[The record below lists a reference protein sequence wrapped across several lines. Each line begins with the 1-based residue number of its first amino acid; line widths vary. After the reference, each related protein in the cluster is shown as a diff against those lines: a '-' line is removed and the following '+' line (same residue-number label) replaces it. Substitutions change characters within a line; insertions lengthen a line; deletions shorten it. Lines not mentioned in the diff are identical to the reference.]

1 MAAPALALEAA
12 TKAYGRQPAVD
23 AVTLDL
29 APGERLALLGHNG
42 AGKTTLLKLALGL
55 TRADGGTVTALGC
68 SPGSQGWTAA
78 KRSIGFLPENVA
90 FLGSMTGRETIRFY
104 GRLKGVGQAACEDA
118 LAHVGLAG
126 VAGKRVKTYSKGM
139 RQRLGFAQAILGAP
153 RLLVLDEPTGGLD
166 PDSRQAFHE
175 TLHELAGQGTAII
188 LSSHVLTEVE
198 AGTDRI
204 AIMREG
210 RLAALG
216 TADELKRR
224 AGLAVTIRV
233 AVRPGGGARLA
244 QALGGRSSERIN
256 DHAVELR
263 CAAGE
268 KRALVERILGLGDE
282 VEDIEIVPPGLDA
295 VYARFGGGSGTS
307 ASEGERAP

>member
-1 MAAPALALEAA
+1 MEGPALALEAVA
-12 TKAYGRQPAVD
+12 KSYGRHAAVD
-23 AVTLDL
+23 GVTFGL

-55 TRADGGTVTALGC
+55 TRANGGAVTTLGC
-68 SPGSQGWTAA
+68 APGGPAWTAA
-78 KRSIGFLPENVA
+78 KREIGFLPESVA

-104 GRLKGVGQAACEDA
+104 GRLKGVGRAGCEEA

-166 PDSRQAFHE
+166 PDSRRDFHA
-175 TLHELAGQGTAII
+175 TLRALAAEGTAIV

-198 AGTDRI
+198 AGTDRV
-204 AIMREG
+204 AIMRAG
-210 RLAALG
+210 SLAALG
-216 TADELKRR
+216 TADELKRE
-224 AGLAVTIRV
+224 AGLGITIRV
-233 AVRPGGGARLA
+233 AVRPGGGARFA
-244 QALGGRSSERIN
+244 SALGSDVATRIN

-263 CAAGE
+263 CSAGE
-268 KRALVERILGLGDE
+268 KPALIRRILGAGDA

-295 VYARFGGGSGTS
+295 VYARFGG
-307 ASEGERAP
+307 AERERAP

>member
-1 MAAPALALEAA
+1 MAAPALALEAV
-12 TKAYGRQPAVD
+12 TKAYGRERAVD

-55 TRADGGTVTALGC
+55 TRPDGGGVATLGC
-68 SPGSQGWTAA
+68 APGGRGWTAA
-78 KRSIGFLPENVA
+78 RRGIGFLPESVA
-90 FLGSMTGRETIRFY
+90 FLSSMTGRETIRFY
-104 GRLKGVGQAACEDA
+104 GRLKGVGREVCEEA
-118 LAHVGLAG
+118 LAQVGLAE
-126 VAGKRVKTYSKGM
+126 VAGRRVRTYSKGM

-166 PDSRQAFHE
+166 PDSRRAFHA
-175 TLHELAGQGTAII
+175 TLAALAERGSAIV

-204 AIMREG
+204 AIMRAG
-210 RLAALG
+210 RLAACG
-216 TADELKRR
+216 SAEELKRR

-233 AVRPGGGARLA
+233 AVRPGGSARLA
-244 QALGGRSSERIN
+244 EALGGRPAARIN

-263 CAAGE
+263 CSAGE
-268 KRALVERILGLGDE
+268 KRALVERILGTGDA
-282 VEDIEIVPPGLDA
+282 VEDIEILPPGLDA
-295 VYARFGGGSGTS
+295 VYARFGGTQ
-307 ASEGERAP
+307 AEAEGAP

>member
-1 MAAPALALEAA
+1 MEGPALALEAV
-12 TKAYGRQPAVD
+12 TKAYGRHAAVD
-23 AVTLDL
+23 GVTLDL

-55 TRADGGTVTALGC
+55 TRAKGGTVTTLGC
-68 SPGSQGWTAA
+68 APGSAGWTAA
-78 KRSIGFLPENVA
+78 KRSIGFLPESVA

-104 GRLKGVGQAACEDA
+104 GRLKRVDRSACEEA

-153 RLLVLDEPTGGLD
+153 RLLILDEPTGGLD
-166 PDSRQAFHE
+166 PESRQAFHE
-175 TLHELAGQGTAII
+175 TLRELAGRGAAII

-224 AGLAVTIRV
+224 AGLSVTIRV

-244 QALGGRSSERIN
+244 SALGGRSSERIN

-268 KRALVERILGLGDE
+268 KRALIERILGLGDE

-295 VYARFGGGSGTS
+295 VYARFGGSGGD
-307 ASEGERAP
+307 ERERAP

>member
-1 MAAPALALEAA
+1 MAEPALALEGAS
-12 TKAYGRQPAVD
+12 KAYGREKAV
-23 AVTLDL
+23 AGVTLNV

-55 TRADGGTVTALGC
+55 TRADGGSVTTLGRA
-68 SPGSQGWTAA
+68 PGGPGWTEA
-78 KRSIGFLPENVA
+78 KRSIGFLPESVA

-104 GRLKGVGQAACEDA
+104 GRLKGADRAACEEA
-118 LAHVGLAG
+118 LAHVGLAHA
-126 VAGKRVKTYSKGM
+126 AGKRVRTYSKGM

-166 PDSRQAFHE
+166 PDSRHAFHA
-175 TLHELAGQGTAII
+175 TLRALAARGTAVI

-198 AGTDRI
+198 AGTDRV
-204 AIMREG
+204 AIMRHG

-216 TADELKRR
+216 TADELKRE

-244 QALGGRSSERIN
+244 SAIGAGVATRIN

-263 CAAGE
+263 CSAGE
-268 KRALVERILGLGDE
+268 KPALIRRILGAGDE

-295 VYARFGGGSGTS
+295 VYARFGGAERES
-307 ASEGERAP
+307 AP

>member
-1 MAAPALALEAA
+1 MEGSALALEAV
-12 TKAYGRQPAVD
+12 TKTYGREPAVD
-23 AVTLDL
+23 RVTLDL

-55 TRADGGTVTALGC
+55 TRTDGGAVTTLGC
-68 SPGSQGWTAA
+68 APGSPAWTAA

-90 FLGSMTGRETIRFY
+90 FLGSMTGHETIRFY
-104 GRLKGVGQAACEDA
+104 GRLKRVGRPACEEA

-166 PDSRQAFHE
+166 PDSRRAFHE
-175 TLHELAGQGTAII
+175 TLHELAGRGAAII

-210 RLAALG
+210 RLAACG

-224 AGLAVTIRV
+224 AGLAGSIRV

-244 QALGGRSSERIN
+244 SALGGRSSERIN

-263 CAAGE
+263 CTAGE
-268 KRALVERILGLGDE
+268 KRALIERILSLGDE

-295 VYARFGGGSGTS
+295 VYARFGGSSGT
-307 ASEGERAP
+307 ERERAP

>member
-1 MAAPALALEAA
+1 MKGPALAVEAV
-12 TKAYGRQPAVD
+12 TKAYGRHAAVD
-23 AVTLDL
+23 GVTFAL

-55 TRADGGTVTALGC
+55 TRADGGTVTTLGC
-68 SPGSQGWTAA
+68 PPGSPGWTVA
-78 KRSIGFLPENVA
+78 KREIGFLPENVA

-104 GRLKGVGQAACEDA
+104 GRLKGVGRADCNEA

-166 PDSRQAFHE
+166 PESRQAFHE
-175 TLHELAGQGTAII
+175 TLDDLAGQGTAIV

-216 TADELKRR
+216 TANDLKRR

-233 AVRPGGGARLA
+233 AVRPGGGACLA
-244 QALGGRSSERIN
+244 SALGGRSSQRIN

-263 CAAGE
+263 CDVGE
-268 KRALVERILGLGDE
+268 KRALIERILGLGDE

-295 VYARFGGGSGTS
+295 VYARFGGSGGSDI
-307 ASEGERAP
+307 ERERAP

>member
-1 MAAPALALEAA
+1 MEGPALALEAVA
-12 TKAYGRQPAVD
+12 KAYGRHAAVD
-23 AVTLDL
+23 GVTLAL

-55 TRADGGTVTALGC
+55 TRAGSGTVTTLGC
-68 SPGSQGWTAA
+68 APGGPGWTAA
-78 KRSIGFLPENVA
+78 KRSIGFLPESVA
-90 FLGSMTGRETIRFY
+90 FLGSMTGRETLRFY
-104 GRLKGVGQAACEDA
+104 GRLKGEDRTACEEA

-153 RLLVLDEPTGGLD
+153 RLLILDEPTGGLD
-166 PDSRQAFHE
+166 PESRQAFHE
-175 TLHELAGQGTAII
+175 TLHALAGEGTAIA

-244 QALGGRSSERIN
+244 SALGGRSSERIN

-263 CAAGE
+263 CTTGE
-268 KRALVERILGLGDE
+268 KRALIERILGLGDE

-295 VYARFGGGSGTS
+295 VYARFGGSGGG
-307 ASEGERAP
+307 ERERAP

>member
-1 MAAPALALEAA
+1 MDGTALSLEAV
-12 TKAYGRQPAVD
+12 TKAYGREMAVD
-23 AVTLDL
+23 GVTLAL

-55 TRADGGTVTALGC
+55 TRANGGTVTTLGC
-68 SPGSQGWTAA
+68 TPGSPAWTAA
-78 KRSIGFLPENVA
+78 KRGIGFLPESVA

-104 GRLKGVGQAACEDA
+104 GRLKGVSRAACEEA
-118 LAHVGLAG
+118 LAHVGLAEA
-126 VAGKRVKTYSKGM
+126 AGKRVKTYSKGM
-139 RQRLGFAQAILGAP
+139 RQRLGFAQAILGTP

-166 PDSRQAFHE
+166 PDSRRAFHE
-175 TLHELAGQGTAII
+175 TLHDLARQGTAIV

-204 AIMREG
+204 AIMRQG

-216 TADELKRR
+216 TADELKRE

-233 AVRPGGGARLA
+233 AVRPGGGARLD
-244 QALGGRSSERIN
+244 QALGGRLSQRMN

-268 KRALVERILGLGDE
+268 KRALIERILGLGDE

-295 VYARFGGGSGTS
+295 VYARFGG
-307 ASEGERAP
+307 AERESEP

>member
-1 MAAPALALEAA
+1 MEGPALALEAVI
-12 TKAYGRQPAVD
+12 KAYGRQPAVD
-23 AVTLDL
+23 AVTLAL

-55 TRADGGTVTALGC
+55 TRADGGTVTTLGC
-68 SPGSQGWTAA
+68 PPGSPGWTVA
-78 KRSIGFLPENVA
+78 KREIGFLPENVA
-90 FLGSMTGRETIRFY
+90 FLGSMTGHETIRFY
-104 GRLKGVGQAACEDA
+104 GRLKGVGRAACEET

-166 PDSRQAFHE
+166 PESRRAFHA
-175 TLHELAGQGTAII
+175 TLHDLARQGVAIV

-198 AGTDRI
+198 AGTDRV
-204 AIMREG
+204 AIMRRG

-216 TADELKRR
+216 TAEELKRE

-244 QALGGRSSERIN
+244 SALGDRSSQRIN

-263 CAAGE
+263 CDAGE
-268 KRALVERILGLGDE
+268 KRALIERILGLGDE

-295 VYARFGGGSGTS
+295 VYDRFGG
-307 ASEGERAP
+307 AERGHAP

>member
-1 MAAPALALEAA
+1 MAMKAPALALEAV
-12 TKAYGRQPAVD
+12 TKAYGRERAVD
-23 AVTLDL
+23 AVTLHL

-55 TRADGGTVTALGC
+55 TRPTGGAVTTLGC
-68 SPGSQGWTAA
+68 RPGSPAWTAA
-78 KRSIGFLPENVA
+78 KRGIGYLPESVA
-90 FLGSMTGRETIRFY
+90 FTGSMSGRETIRFY
-104 GRLKGVGQAACEDA
+104 GRLKGVRQAACEEA
-118 LAHVGLAG
+118 LEAVGLAG
-126 VAGKRVKTYSKGM
+126 VAAKRVRTYSKGM

-166 PDSRQAFHE
+166 PGSRRVFHA
-175 TLHELAGQGTAII
+175 TLGDLARRGTAVI
-188 LSSHVLTEVE
+188 LSSHLLTEVE
-198 AGTDRI
+198 AGTERI
-204 AIMREG
+204 AIMRAG

-216 TADELKRR
+216 TADALKRR

-244 QALGGRSSERIN
+244 EALGGRPTTRVN

-263 CAAGE
+263 CAADE
-268 KRALVERILGLGDE
+268 KRALVERILGLGEE

-295 VYARFGGGSGTS
+295 VYARFGG
-307 ASEGERAP
+307 AEMEGEEAP

>member
-1 MAAPALALEAA
+1 MAESALALEALV
-12 TKAYGRQPAVD
+12 KAYGRERAVD
-23 AVTLDL
+23 GVTLAL

-55 TRADGGTVTALGC
+55 TRPDGGVVTTLGC
-68 SPGSQGWTAA
+68 TPGSAGWTAA
-78 KRSIGFLPENVA
+78 KRGIGFLPESVA

-104 GRLKGVGQAACEDA
+104 GRLKGARKAACDEA
-118 LAHVGLAG
+118 LERVGIAG

-166 PDSRQAFHE
+166 PDSRRAFHA
-175 TLHELAGQGTAII
+175 TLHDLARQGTAIV

-204 AIMREG
+204 AIMRQG
-210 RLAALG
+210 KLAACG
-216 TADELKRR
+216 TADALKRQ

-244 QALGGRSSERIN
+244 AALGGRSPTPIN

-263 CAAGE
+263 CTAGE
-268 KRALVERILGLGDE
+268 KRALIERILGLGDA

-295 VYARFGGGSGTS
+295 VYTRFGG
-307 ASEGERAP
+307 AERESEGESAP

>member
-1 MAAPALALEAA
+1 MDGTALALEAV
-12 TKAYGRQPAVD
+12 TKTYGRETAVD
-23 AVTLDL
+23 GVTLAL

-55 TRADGGTVTALGC
+55 TRANSGTVTTLGC
-68 SPGSQGWTAA
+68 TPGSPAWTAA
-78 KRSIGFLPENVA
+78 KRGIGFLPESVA

-104 GRLKGVGQAACEDA
+104 GRLKGVSRAACEEA
-118 LAHVGLAG
+118 LAHVGLSEA
-126 VAGKRVKTYSKGM
+126 AGKRVKTYSKGM
-139 RQRLGFAQAILGAP
+139 RQRLGFAQAILGAS

-166 PDSRQAFHE
+166 PDSRRAFHE
-175 TLHELAGQGTAII
+175 TLHDLARQGTAIV

-204 AIMREG
+204 AIMRQG

-216 TADELKRR
+216 TADELKRE

-233 AVRPGGGARLA
+233 AVRPGGARLD
-244 QALGGRSSERIN
+244 QALGGRLSRRIN

-268 KRALVERILGLGDE
+268 KRALIERILGLGDE

-295 VYARFGGGSGTS
+295 VYARFGG
-307 ASEGERAP
+307 AERESVP

>member
-1 MAAPALALEAA
+1 MAEPALALEAV

-23 AVTLDL
+23 GVTLAV

-55 TRADGGTVTALGC
+55 TRPDGGRVETLGTR
-68 SPGSQGWTAA
+68 PGSPDWTGA
-78 KRSIGFLPENVA
+78 KRGIGFLPENVA
-90 FLGSMTGRETIRFY
+90 FAGAMTGRETIRFY
-104 GRLKGVGQAACEDA
+104 GRLKGVGKAACEEA
-118 LAHVGLAG
+118 LAQVGLAG
-126 VAGKRVKTYSKGM
+126 VADKRVKTYSKGM
-139 RQRLGFAQAILGAP
+139 RQRLGFAQAILGTP

-166 PDSRQAFHE
+166 PDSRRAFHA
-175 TLHELAGQGTAII
+175 TLATLARQGTAVV

-198 AGTDRI
+198 AGTDRVG
-204 AIMREG
+204 IMRRG
-210 RLAALG
+210 RLAACG

-233 AVRPGGGARLA
+233 AVRPGSGARLA
-244 QALGGRSSERIN
+244 AALDGRPATRIN
-256 DHAVELR
+256 DHAVEIG

-268 KRALVERILGLGDE
+268 KRVLIERILGLGDE

-295 VYARFGGGSGTS
+295 VYARFGG
-307 ASEGERAP
+307 AEREGAP

>member
-1 MAAPALALEAA
+1 MEGPALALEAVA
-12 TKAYGRQPAVD
+12 KAYGRERAVD
-23 AVTLDL
+23 GVTLAL

-55 TRADGGTVTALGC
+55 TRPDGGSVRTLGC
-68 SPGSQGWTAA
+68 APGSAGWTAA
-78 KRSIGFLPENVA
+78 RRAIGFLPESVA
-90 FLGSMTGRETIRFY
+90 FHGAMTGRETIRFY
-104 GRLKGVGQAACEDA
+104 GRLKGVGRAACDEA
-118 LAHVGLAG
+118 LARVGLEG
-126 VAGKRVKTYSKGM
+126 VAAKRVKAYSKGM

-166 PDSRQAFHE
+166 PDSRRAFHA
-175 TLHELAGQGTAII
+175 TLGDLAGQGTAIV

-204 AIMREG
+204 AIMRRG
-210 RLAALG
+210 RLAACG
-216 TADELKRR
+216 TADALKRE

-233 AVRPGGGARLA
+233 AVGPGGSARLA
-244 QALGGRSSERIN
+244 QALEGRAAERIN
-256 DHAVELR
+256 DHALELR

-268 KRALVERILGLGDE
+268 KRALVERILGLGDA

-295 VYARFGGGSGTS
+295 VYARFGGV
-307 ASEGERAP
+307 EREDAR